1 PLEPNYPAERISF
14 IVENSQ
20 AKLVLTNENLE
31 PVWSGAKIVRL
42 NEISSEVSQER
53 TDNDIGNTGE
63 DARATSTGHG
73 HTGEDASA
81 TSTAQG
87 HTGEDARATSTG
99 HGHTGED
106 ARATSTARRH
116 TGEDASATS
125 TVQGH
130 TGEDTR
136 ATSTGH
142 GHTGEDARA
151 TSTAQNAAH
160 VIYTS
165 GSTGRPKGVISSHSA
180 SINRFAWMWQ
190 EYPFAADD
198 VCCQKTSLSFVDS
211 IWEIFGP
218 LLQGVPLCM
227 IPDEVVKDPAQFVA
241 ALANQRVTRLVLV
254 PSLLRA
260 MLDDGNDLAARL
272 SHLRICVCSGET
284 LPA

>member
-130 TGEDTR
+130 TGEDAR
-136 ATSTGH
+136 ATSTVH

-190 EYPFAADD
+190 EY
-198 VCCQKTSLSFVDS
+198 
-211 IWEIFGP
+211 
-218 LLQGVPLCM
+218 
-227 IPDEVVKDPAQFVA
+227 
-241 ALANQRVTRLVLV
+241 
-254 PSLLRA
+254 
-260 MLDDGNDLAARL
+260 
-272 SHLRICVCSGET
+272 
-284 LPA
+284 